1 MPSSLLNPGMTPP
14 PAAGALDGTY
24 EVLNDYVF
32 FDTEP
37 ITNAQQAVNNFF
49 VLANAPGDQTI
60 TNMPA
65 QGQLPDGWVFDVQRV
80 YATFLVLPF
89 AIAAAGVTG
98 AAGDLANVLNTCRAT
113 VEFTY
118 NSKSYG
124 VRPLRS
130 LPPDGQVQ
138 AFSEATNAATN
149 GREVAWVAPVGGIA
163 PYLAGLRIQP
173 KTQFKLAVTLAVA
186 PTITTSPLN
195 LYIGLCGRL
204 YRKVT

>member
-1 MPSSLLNPGMTPP
+1 MNSLLNPGTTPP

-32 FDTEP
+32 FDTNP
-37 ITNAQQAVNNFF
+37 IANGSAVVNNYF

-80 YATFLVLPF
+80 YASFLVSPF
-89 AIAAAGVTG
+89 AIAAAGATG
-98 AAGDLANVLNTCRAT
+98 PASDISQIINTARAT
-113 VEFTY
+113 FEFIY

-124 VRPLRS
+124 VRPIRS

-138 AFSEATNAATN
+138 AFSEATNAATA
-149 GREVAWVAPVGGIA
+149 GREVAWVAPVGGVA

-173 KTQFKLAVTLAVA
+173 KTQFKGVIQLAVA
-186 PTITTSPLN
+186 PVITTTPLN
-195 LYIGLCGRL
+195 LYIALCGRL